1 MRGWGG
7 DSVEMGRRGQVGNEL
22 ALALLGCVRE
32 PGGGDPGCLASLCG
46 VTTWEPAAG
55 RLWRRLLEEL
65 GVDLRVCP
73 PQPLS
78 RGAGGG
84 GQGSPEGR
92 RKSSQRREEENWGG
106 GGCWR
111 RAAGRSQHRG
121 TGGRTPLGAGGRG
134 RAPGKTVV

>member
-22 ALALLGCVRE
+22 ASALLGCVRE

-46 VTTWEPAAG
+46 VTTREPAAG
-55 RLWRRLLEEL
+55 PLWGRLLEEL

-78 RGAGGG
+78 RG
-84 GQGSPEGR
+84 
-92 RKSSQRREEENWGG
+92 
-106 GGCWR
+106 
-111 RAAGRSQHRG
+111 RG
-121 TGGRTPLGAGGRG
+121 TGEPRRKTEEGGGKPGGGVAGQGPQAGPNTGAQGAGRLWAQAAEGEHQARLLCNG
-134 RAPGKTVV
+134 DAVR

>member
-7 DSVEMGRRGQVGNEL
+7 DSVEMGRREQVGNEL
-22 ALALLGCVRE
+22 APALLGCVRE

-46 VTTWEPAAG
+46 VTTREPAAG
-55 RLWRRLLEEL
+55 PLWGRLLEEL

-78 RGAGGG
+78 RGRGTGE
-84 GQGSPEGR
+84 PR
-92 RKSSQRREEENWGG
+92 RKTEEQPEEEGG
-106 GGCWR
+106 KGRGVGGCWR